1 MNQNLHDAIDTY
13 RVPDSAVEI
22 LNNTKIAFIVGV
34 SGAGKNTV
42 LHKLLGTDKYHLIV
56 SHTTRSPRANHGVQE
71 QNGVEYFFINEDKAL
86 QMLKNNEFIEAKHYS
101 GNLYGTSV
109 SEIKKAH
116 DEGKIAIS
124 DIEVQGV
131 AEYKNVAD
139 NVIPIFLLPPDFET
153 WQSRLKFRY
162 GDQPA
167 NPEDIKKRMQTAKQE
182 LQEALDKD
190 YFEFIVNDDL
200 DRTVQI
206 ADEIAHGHLSTRKNQ
221 KARELAQ
228 ELLQKL

>member
-1 MNQNLHDAIDTY
+1 MKQVLHDTIDNY
-13 RVPDSAVEI
+13 QVPAPALEV
-22 LNNTKIAFIVGV
+22 LNDTKIAFIVGV

-42 LHKLLGTDKYHLIV
+42 LHKLLETGKYHLIV

-71 QNGVEYFFINEDKAL
+71 QNGVEYFFIDEDKAL
-86 QMLKNNEFIEAKHYS
+86 QMLENNEFIEAKHYS

-109 SEIKKAH
+109 AEIKKAH

-153 WQSRLKFRY
+153 WQSRLMFRY
-162 GDQPA
+162 GDSQA
-167 NPEDIKKRMQTAKQE
+167 NPEDIKKRMQTAKIE

-200 DRTVQI
+200 DKTVQI

-221 KARELAQ
+221 RARELAQ
-228 ELLQKL
+228 DLLQKL

>member
-1 MNQNLHDAIDTY
+1 MNQILHDTIDNYQVPSSAI
-13 RVPDSAVEI
+13 EI
-22 LNNTKIAFIVGV
+22 LNDTKIAFIVGV

-42 LHKLLGTDKYHLIV
+42 LHRLLETGKYHLIV
-56 SHTTRSPRANHGVQE
+56 SHTTRSPRSNHGILE

-109 SEIKKAH
+109 AEIKKAH
-116 DEGKIAIS
+116 DGGKIAVS

-139 NVIPIFLLPPDFET
+139 NVIPIFLLPPDFDT
-153 WQSRLKFRY
+153 WQKRLMFRY
-162 GDQPA
+162 GDQAA
-167 NPEDIKKRMQTAKQE
+167 NPEDIKKRMQTAKIE

-190 YFEFIVNDDL
+190 YFEFVVNDNLEDTI
-200 DRTVQI
+200 RIV
-206 ADEIAHGHLSTRKNQ
+206 DEIAHGLHSDKKNQ
-221 KARELAQ
+221 VARQIAEDLKNR
-228 ELLQKL
+228 L

>member
-1 MNQNLHDAIDTY
+1 MNQVLHDTIDNY
-13 RVPDSAVEI
+13 QVPAPAVEV
-22 LNNTKIAFIVGV
+22 LNDTKIAFIVGV

-42 LHKLLGTDKYHLIV
+42 LHNLLKTGKYHLIV

-71 QNGVEYFFINEDKAL
+71 QNGVEYFFIDEDKAL
-86 QMLKNNEFIEAKHYS
+86 QMLEDKEFIEAKHYS

-153 WQSRLKFRY
+153 WQNRLMFRY
-162 GDQPA
+162 GDNQA
-167 NPEDIKKRMQTAKQE
+167 NPEDIKKRMQTAKIE

-200 DRTVQI
+200 DKTVQI

-221 KARELAQ
+221 RAKELAQ
-228 ELLQKL
+228 DLLQKL